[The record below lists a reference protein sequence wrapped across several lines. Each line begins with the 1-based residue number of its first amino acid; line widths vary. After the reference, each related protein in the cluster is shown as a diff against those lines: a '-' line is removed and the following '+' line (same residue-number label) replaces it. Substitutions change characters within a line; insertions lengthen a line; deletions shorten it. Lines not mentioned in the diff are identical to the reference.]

1 MRSFHDSLVVAVPSE
16 ADIERLGGV
25 YPDIRVELHATPG
38 RKLSDEFQDGKSY
51 RYGVLNLGGRDLADV
66 LEQFESCRARLGI
79 ELLPIEAAQDPRVD
93 VPRESMIPAHDSAAE
108 SVRPPP
114 PEMRRSFTG

>member
-1 MRSFHDSLVVAVPSE
+1 MRSFHNSLVVAVPSE
-16 ADIERLGGV
+16 ADIERLADV

-38 RKLSDEFQDGKSY
+38 RKLSDEFPDGESY

-79 ELLPIEAAQDPRVD
+79 KLLSLEASQDPRVD
-93 VPRESMIPAHDSAAE
+93 VPRESMMPAHNASGGERPPSAA
-108 SVRPPP
+108 
-114 PEMRRSFTG
+114 

>member
-16 ADIERLGGV
+16 ADIERLAGI

-79 ELLPIEAAQDPRVD
+79 ELLAARSVARPARRRPARVD
-93 VPRESMIPAHDSAAE
+93 DPGA
-108 SVRPPP
+108 
-114 PEMRRSFTG
+114 